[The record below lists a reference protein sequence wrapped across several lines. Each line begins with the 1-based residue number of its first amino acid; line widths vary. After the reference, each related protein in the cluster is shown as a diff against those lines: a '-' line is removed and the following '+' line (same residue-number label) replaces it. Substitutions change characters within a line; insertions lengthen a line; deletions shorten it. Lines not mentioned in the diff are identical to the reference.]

1 MRMKKTN
8 TKKTYFSARLPVWIT
23 LACIVVALLG
33 VATIAV
39 CIWRIVRFGAY
50 KPWDVVKYVFLFPVG
65 AFCVVAGLSV
75 VFRSGYTITQT
86 HFLQTFGL
94 FCIKTP
100 LSEIQSLLLN
110 NDENKL
116 TVYANE
122 QTSVLRISPDDNEKF
137 ARALLAVNP
146 DIEYG
151 FTLADKP
158 QNNE

>member
-1 MRMKKTN
+1 M
-8 TKKTYFSARLPVWIT
+8 
-23 LACIVVALLG
+23 ACIVVALLG
-33 VATIAV
+33 VSTIAV

-50 KPWDVVKYVFLFPVG
+50 KPWDVIKYVFLFPIG
-65 AFCVVAGLSV
+65 AFCVVASLSV

-94 FCIKTP
+94 FRIKIP
-100 LSEIQSLLLN
+100 LSEIKSLLLN
-110 NDENKL
+110 TDENKL

-122 QTSVLRISPDDNEKF
+122 QASVLRIAPDYNEKF
-137 ARALLAVNP
+137 ARAVLAVNP

-158 QNNE
+158 QDKE